1 MSPTTVWQ
9 ALLKRYSVDQLQVG
23 GGLVVQ
29 AIFFYLMSAIYLSL
43 PYLFPNFSTRHK
55 LQKQER
61 QPTKADIWECLRVV
75 FVNQIVSIILQF
87 ASLRLHAG
95 KPPPHRFDPELPGL
109 GEVVREF
116 VLALFIREVLFY
128 YTHRLLHHPSLYPAI
143 HKRHHRFVFS
153 KQNSQG
159 RCSSGLRFRFTA
171 PVALAAQ
178 YATVPEHLLANIL
191 PVAIPNM
198 VLHSH
203 VATYWIFLAYELVE
217 TTTVHSGYDFFGGS
231 ARMHD
236 LHHEKFTVAFGTV
249 GLLDWFHGTDG
260 KKALQRKLAVDDK
273 LE

>member
-1 MSPTTVWQ
+1 MSPTTAWQ

-29 AIFFYLMSAIYLSL
+29 AIFFYLMSAVYLSL
-43 PYLFPNFSTRHK
+43 PYLFPEFSKRHK
-55 LQKQER
+55 LQKLER
-61 QPTKADIWECLRVV
+61 QPSKADIFECLKLVV
-75 FVNQIVSIILQF
+75 INQIVSIILQF
-87 ASLRLHAG
+87 ASLRFHAG

-109 GEVVREF
+109 GEVAREF
-116 VLALFIREVLFY
+116 VLALVIREVLFY

-143 HKRHHRFVFS
+143 HKRHH
-153 KQNSQG
+153 
-159 RCSSGLRFRFTA
+159 RFTA

-203 VATYWIFLAYELVE
+203 VVTYWIFLAYELVE
-217 TTTVHSGYDFFGGS
+217 TTTVHSGYDFFGGC

-236 LHHEKFTVAFGTV
+236 LHHEKFNVAFGTV
-249 GLLDWFHGTDG
+249 GILDWFHGTGG

-273 LE
+273 LD